1 MADLG
6 APDTSTVA
14 GPSLPVGTHV
24 EVRSGLDGSWQ
35 GGFVV
40 QEVTEA
46 GYLLM
51 REMDSAVLP
60 ELPHDRVRRRRRRS
74 TWWV

>member
-6 APDTSTVA
+6 APESSTVA
-14 GPSLPVGTHV
+14 GPSLPAGTHV
-24 EVRSGLDGSWQ
+24 EARSGLDGSWQ
-35 GGFVV
+35 DGFEV
-40 QEVTEA
+40 QEVTA
-46 GYLLM
+46 TGYVLL
-51 REMDSAVLP
+51 REMDGAVLP

>member
-6 APDTSTVA
+6 APERTTSA

-24 EVRSGLDGSWQ
+24 EVQSGLEGRWQ
-35 GGFVV
+35 PGFVV
-40 QEVTEA
+40 EAVTDL
-46 GYLLM
+46 GYVLR
-51 REMDSAVLP
+51 REMDDSLLP
-60 ELPHDRVRRRRRRS
+60 ELPHQQVRRRRKRS